1 MIRQESFNRSVRS
14 THIPKG
20 FTAILGDLKWAKTA
34 RINAKKNFCANDGHP
49 PPAKATTS
57 VSSTNP

>member
-34 RINAKKNFCANDGHP
+34 RINAKKNFCVV
-49 PPAKATTS
+49 PAYENCYKRILDES
-57 VSSTNP
+57 